1 MSLDKLVPSI
11 VLQIAIGVN
20 YAIALLGAY
29 LSSLDLVLL
38 SIFSI
43 ACCAI
48 PLWIRKKQKDD
59 KD

>member
-1 MSLDKLVPSI
+1 MSVDKIVPNI

-20 YAIALLGAY
+20 YAIVLLGAY

-38 SIFSI
+38 SVFSI
-43 ACCAI
+43 VCCAI

-59 KD
+59 KS